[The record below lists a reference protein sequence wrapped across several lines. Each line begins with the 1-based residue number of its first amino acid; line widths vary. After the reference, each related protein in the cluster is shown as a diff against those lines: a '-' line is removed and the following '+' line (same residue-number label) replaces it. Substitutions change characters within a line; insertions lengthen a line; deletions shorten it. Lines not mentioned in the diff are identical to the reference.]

1 MLQGNSGGQLLTA
14 PERTKQLDQSGNDSV
29 VGVSG
34 GKSKVGCCK
43 EQYCTGTWNVRLMNQ
58 GKLDMVKQEMARM
71 NINKLEFSE
80 LKWKKIDKFIIIQMT
95 IISTIVAKNP
105 LD

>member
-1 MLQGNSGGQLLTA
+1 MDSMKKQKGVTPEDEPTRSESVHHATGKSSGGQLLTA

-43 EQYCTGTWNVRLMNQ
+43 EQYCTGTWNVRSII
-58 GKLDMVKQEMARM
+58 
-71 NINKLEFSE
+71 NI
-80 LKWKKIDKFIIIQMT
+80 KWKWSNGRWQD
-95 IISTIVAKNP
+95 
-105 LD
+105 

>member
-1 MLQGNSGGQLLTA
+1 MGILQYSWGKNPMSSMKMQKIRHGKTSMPAPSPQPPQGQKVFSMLQGNSGGQLLTA

-43 EQYCTGTWNVRLMNQ
+43 EQYCTGTWNVKSMN
-58 GKLDMVKQEMARM
+58 
-71 NINKLEFSE
+71 
-80 LKWKKIDKFIIIQMT
+80 
-95 IISTIVAKNP
+95 
-105 LD
+105 